1 MTSVSVPTPRT
12 APPTPKLKTRIA
24 AMIGMRQPISLQDD
38 VDVVPEAAFTGSPVD
53 IVPPPILH
61 SQNDDISDVANK
73 RRDEEDQVPFL
84 TQTVPTLE
92 YPIKRATA
100 KKKSDDK
107 LHLLDTSNAASMNE
121 QGSSTAASSIK
132 SVSFHSDEDLPEE
145 RDADMCLPMEI
156 LFRISLF
163 LNQAKA
169 AGRIESTFVVSCTSS
184 IDTLTNSLTAFERIR
199 HTPIPKAYDIHL

>member
-1 MTSVSVPTPRT
+1 MTSASLPAPRA
-12 APPTPKLKTRIA
+12 APALPKLKTRIA
-24 AMIGMRQPISLQDD
+24 AMMGMGQPILLQDD
-38 VDVVPEAAFTGSPVD
+38 LEVVPEAAFVGSPVD
-53 IVPPPILH
+53 IAPPPILRA
-61 SQNDDISDVANK
+61 QNDDISDVANK
-73 RRDEEDQVPFL
+73 RKDDEQVPFL
-84 TQTVPTLE
+84 TKTVPTLQ
-92 YPIKRATA
+92 YAIKRATA
-100 KKKSDDK
+100 KKKSDDQ
-107 LHLLDTSNAASMNE
+107 LHLLDASNASGVNE

-169 AGRIESTFVVSCTSS
+169 AGRIDSSFVVSCASS